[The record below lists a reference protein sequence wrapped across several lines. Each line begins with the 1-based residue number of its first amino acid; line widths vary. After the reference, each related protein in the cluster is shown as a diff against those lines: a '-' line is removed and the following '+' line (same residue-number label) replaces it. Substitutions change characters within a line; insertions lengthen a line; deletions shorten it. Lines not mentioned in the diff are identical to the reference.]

1 MAPVPGSEV
10 FYGDNPPE
18 ALDVVEDRSPT
29 VSNGSASSPSRPLSP
44 FTIIVVTAM
53 IVTVLV
59 GVAVG
64 VGVGV
69 GLRKQKSGSSSFRVV
84 ASTVTRT
91 ASGR

>member
-10 FYGDNPPE
+10 FYSDTPPE
-18 ALDVVEDRSPT
+18 ALDIVEIKTPT
-29 VSNGSASSPSRPLSP
+29 ANNGSASPTSRSLSP
-44 FTIIVVTAM
+44 RILIIVTA
-53 IVTVLV
+53 IIATVLV
-59 GVAVG
+59 GVVVG

-69 GLRKQKSGSSSFRVV
+69 GLRKQRSDSDSSTVV